1 MDKIINRQTSWYLVN
16 IKARREQAPSHY
28 VEILRRLHDEDSLI
42 NFPRGRRFGCVK
54 NVIFSK
60 TLDENGIPNWIQ
72 INLLTYVIVDPT
84 AFYDVRN
91 QENVNMEG
99 WDENIVSNKKEM
111 ALYFIPSV
119 HTLAVKCNGE
129 ITLKNV
135 VFYISE
141 ALNRLEP
148 DCFDVDVIADRDVL
162 GRILNAHLIT
172 RLEANISY
180 SNPGHTGNFEAAFDS
195 KLREMGGCRTKII
208 AEGSQE
214 NPLSSE
220 EDGILSAVVNLAER
234 NGRVKATIKQTENSK
249 PEIIDSSEHPRKLI
263 VREIV
268 NDVCT
273 TLYNVVRGV
282 MR

>member
-1 MDKIINRQTSWYLVN
+1 MDRVINRQTTWFLVN
-16 IKARREQAPSHY
+16 IKARREQTPLHY
-28 VEILRRLHDEDSLI
+28 VEILRHLQEEDPLI
-42 NFPRGRRFGCVK
+42 DFPRGGRSGSVK
-54 NVIFSK
+54 NVIFSE
-60 TLDENGIPNWIQ
+60 TLDENGSPTWIQ

-91 QENVNMEG
+91 QEDVNMEG
-99 WDENIVSNKKEM
+99 WNEDIVTNKKEM

-119 HTLAVKCNGE
+119 HILIVKCNGE
-129 ITLKNV
+129 ITLRNV
-135 VFYISE
+135 VFYFSE
-141 ALNRLEP
+141 ALNRLES
-148 DCFDVDVIADRDVL
+148 DGFDVDVIVDRDVL
-162 GRILNAHLIT
+162 DRILNAHLIT

-214 NPLSSE
+214 NPLNSE
-220 EDGILSAVVNLAER
+220 EDGILPAVVNLAER

-268 NDVCT
+268 NDICT